1 MNYTIRRQLSVPL
14 ENHPGRLADISA
26 VIAQEGIDIEAIS
39 VLDTIEQAVVRL
51 ITSDPVTC
59 KQLLTK
65 SGFYVIEADILSI
78 ELTDQPGK
86 LAEVSQALADAQINI
101 DYAYG
106 SRSRSGDRAFLMLK
120 VSNLYQAEQ
129 VLSKLADEA

>member
-14 ENHPGRLADISA
+14 ENHPGRLADISV
-26 VIAQEGIDIEAIS
+26 VIAREGIDIEAIS

-51 ITSDPVTC
+51 ITSNPQAC
-59 KQLLTK
+59 KEVLTRA
-65 SGFYVIEADILSI
+65 GFYVIEADVLSI

-86 LAEVSQALADAQINI
+86 LAEVSLALADAQINI

-106 SRSRSGDRAFLMLK
+106 SRSHSGKQAYLMLK
-120 VSNLYQAEQ
+120 VSNLPQAEQ
-129 VLSKLADEA
+129 VLSRLADEA

>member
-26 VIAQEGIDIEAIS
+26 VIAQQGIEAIS

-51 ITSDPVTC
+51 ITSDPEAC
-59 KQLLTK
+59 KTLLTQA
-65 SGFYVIEADILSI
+65 GFFVIEADVLCI

-106 SRSRSGDRAFLMLK
+106 SRAFSGDQAFLMIK
-120 VSNLYQAEQ
+120 VSNLPQAEQ
-129 VLSKLADEA
+129 VLSTMADEA